1 MSHTGNFEAARDCIK
16 LLGSLDD
23 DIYTHEVSSDAGA
36 VKASTIPFALRVLA
50 AELNV
55 HVGTR
60 NLEYLVEFLLEWW
73 W

>member
-1 MSHTGNFEAARDCIK
+1 MSHTGNFEAARDCIT